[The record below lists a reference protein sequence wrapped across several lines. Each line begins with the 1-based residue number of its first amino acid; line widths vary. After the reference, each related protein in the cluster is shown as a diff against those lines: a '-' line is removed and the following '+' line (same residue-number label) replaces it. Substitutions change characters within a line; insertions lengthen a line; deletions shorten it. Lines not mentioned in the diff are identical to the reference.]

1 MLFMMLFY
9 DVIVILCRSAS
20 KERFVRPLVNET
32 IRNIGILRSMSFL
45 GDTLNS
51 YYQDFIQ

>member
-1 MLFMMLFY
+1 MLFMMVFY

-20 KERFVRPLVNET
+20 KERFVRPLFNET